1 MPNAVKLFSEIDQQF
16 LELKRQAELKF
27 LRKEVDRCQ
36 DARFV
41 KEPLPNANQNY
52 WSAAEELDRYVRSL
66 RNDGYWI

>member
-1 MPNAVKLFSEIDQQF
+1 MQEEDIQRIQ
-16 LELKRQAELKF
+16 
-27 LRKEVDRCQ
+27 KEVDRCQ

>member
-1 MPNAVKLFSEIDQQF
+1 MQEEDIQRIQKDLNPFQES
-16 LELKRQAELKF
+16 ELKF

-66 RNDGYWI
+66 RNDGYWV

>member
-1 MPNAVKLFSEIDQQF
+1 MQEEDI
-16 LELKRQAELKF
+16 KRIKRINPFQESELKF
-27 LRKEVDRCQ
+27 LRQEVERCQ

-52 WSAAEELDRYVRSL
+52 WTAEEELDRYVRRL